1 MLRDSPDCAVMQAQ
15 WQAMEAA
22 LAAGRTRSVGVINYC
37 EASLRCEACEFH
49 LMATDEH

>member
-1 MLRDSPDCAVMQAQ
+1 MLRDSPDFAVMQAQ

-37 EASLRCEACEFH
+37 EASLRWCEAWEC